1 MGPGASSEMRPGTS
15 SDGAEMRQGRAA
27 AIWTAGV
34 VMASALLGAAGQQPL
49 PTFSVLAPGGAAI
62 ASGQLTLETKWVLFY
77 ITPGQKPCDDLVK
90 ALAGWQLPPARVIV
104 IVRAP
109 LPAARTY
116 VESLLPGA
124 VAAVDWYADPADA
137 AWQAMNVRSTPALMG
152 VGDGTVHWTITG
164 VLNDPGMVEPVI
176 RRWVGP

>member
-1 MGPGASSEMRPGTS
+1 M
-15 SDGAEMRQGRAA
+15 
-27 AIWTAGV
+27 V
-34 VMASALLGAAGQQPL
+34 SALLGAAGQQPL
-49 PTFSVLAPGGAAI
+49 PSFGVLASGGAAV
-62 ASGQLTLETKWVLFY
+62 ASGQLSPESQWVLLY
-77 ITPGQKPCDDLVK
+77 VAPGQKPCDDLVK
-90 ALAGWQLPPARVIV
+90 ALAGWRLPPTRLVV

-124 VAAVDWYADPADA
+124 LAAVVWYADPSDA
-137 AWQAMNVRSTPALMG
+137 AGQALNVRSAPALMG

-164 VLNDPGMVEPVI
+164 VLNDPRMVEPVI